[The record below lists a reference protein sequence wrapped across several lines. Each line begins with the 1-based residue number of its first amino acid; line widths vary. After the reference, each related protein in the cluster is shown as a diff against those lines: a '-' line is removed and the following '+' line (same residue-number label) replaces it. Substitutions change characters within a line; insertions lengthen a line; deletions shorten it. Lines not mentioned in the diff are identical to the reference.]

1 MSNEQPAY
9 ARRVKGDP
17 QVRRWKEQRWLID
30 NVIQANGPD
39 WDQPRTKYLHFPCGM
54 EASADFAL
62 VQQRVKKY
70 ADMSPAFEAT
80 AKRREARAKAAEE
93 EGWSVTARDNYFMAA
108 VHWGAAQWPFHDN
121 DDANIAMNE
130 RKRACYA
137 AYGRLADHRVE
148 AVWIP
153 FRGKHLPGWFHLP
166 PGYAGGKVPV
176 VVEIP
181 GMDGFKE
188 IAVSLQGDRWLSRG
202 FAVLAIDGPGQ
213 NEAPLYGIH
222 VSMENW
228 IAAGPAIVDWLVA
241 RPEIDAQKIGIT
253 GRSFGSLFGTLV
265 TANEP
270 RVRACAV
277 VMTCLEPGCHTI
289 FEEASPTFKKRFM
302 WMSGYTDEGAF
313 DRFVKTL
320 TWEGHAERIEV
331 PYLCVAGE
339 AEELSPLE
347 HTERMFSVMK
357 APRRLLIYQESKH
370 SVGFVPSA
378 NLGPNP
384 YISMADWMRERMDG
398 KPLASERWFVD
409 NTGKVIKTPY

>member
-1 MSNEQPAY
+1 
-9 ARRVKGDP
+9 V
-17 QVRRWKEQRWLID
+17 
-30 NVIQANGPD
+30 
-39 WDQPRTKYLHFPCGM
+39 
-54 EASADFAL
+54 
-62 VQQRVKKY
+62 
-70 ADMSPAFEAT
+70 
-80 AKRREARAKAAEE
+80 
-93 EGWSVTARDNYFMAA
+93 
-108 VHWGAAQWPFHDN
+108 
-121 DDANIAMNE
+121 
-130 RKRACYA
+130 
-137 AYGRLADHRVE
+137 
-148 AVWIP
+148 
-153 FRGKHLPGWFHLP
+153 
-166 PGYAGGKVPV
+166 
-176 VVEIP
+176 P

-188 IAVSLQGDRWLSRG
+188 IAVSLYGDRWLERG

-228 IAAGPAIVDWLVA
+228 IAAGPAIVDWLYT
-241 RPEIDAQKIGIT
+241 RPEIDRGKIGIT
-253 GRSFGSLFGTLV
+253 GRSFGSLFGTIV

-302 WMSGYTDEGAF
+302 WMSGYTDESAF

-347 HTERMFSVMK
+347 HTDRMFSSMR
-357 APRRLLIYQESKH
+357 APRRLMVYQESKH

-384 YISMADWMRERMDG
+384 YLSMAEWMLERMDG
-398 KPLASERWFVD
+398 RPFPSERWFID
-409 NTGKVIKTPY
+409 NAGAVHKKGY